1 MINLIVGACA
11 AAVMF
16 FGINH
21 ARCNALSVS
30 WWKWLLTVLAVI
42 YAVFVVLLGIG
53 FLQEGATQAALVMSL
68 ILGIPAVVFAVL
80 LVRFVF
86 SAPHHAG

>member
-11 AAVMF
+11 AAVLF
-16 FGINH
+16 FAFDH
-21 ARCNALSVS
+21 TRRHELRLS
-30 WWKWLLTVLAVI
+30 WWKWVLTVLVVI

-80 LVRFVF
+80 ITRFIF
-86 SAPHHAG
+86 GKP

>member
-11 AAVMF
+11 AAVLFLAMS
-16 FGINH
+16 H
-21 ARCNALSVS
+21 ARRHEVRVS
-30 WWKWLLTVLAVI
+30 WWKWSLTVLAVI

-53 FLQEGATQAALVMSL
+53 FLAEGATQAALVMSL

-86 SAPHHAG
+86 SAPQRA

>member
-1 MINLIVGACA
+1 MINLIVGACV

-16 FGINH
+16 FAIDH
-21 ARCNALSVS
+21 ARRNALSVS
-30 WWKWLLTVLAVI
+30 WWKWLLTVLAII
-42 YAVFVVLLGIG
+42 YAVFVVLLGVG

-86 SAPHHAG
+86 TTPHHA